1 MKCSNSQCKKVP
13 TIRCKCNSNLNLL
26 FCFTHFQDH
35 YDSCGKLPD
44 AISKNVIDRSKSLD
58 AKIASLEGKVIEKTQ
73 TVIRTI
79 EELSIKVLSDLQAIK
94 DSLSCTTEK
103 EIDDTYENVKEICRN
118 FQLDCLRNSYFFD
131 DSMDVLLSLR
141 CEDIGM
147 TLIEKKRKYLDFYRY
162 DMKGIEDIKEIT
174 ITSDEAFVFICE
186 L

>member
-13 TIRCKCNSNLNLL
+13 TIRCKCNSNTNLL
-26 FCFTHFQDH
+26 FCFTHFQNH
-35 YDSCGKLPD
+35 YDTCGKLPD

-58 AKIASLEGKVIEKTQ
+58 AKITSLEEKIVEKTQ
-73 TVIRTI
+73 TVIRSI
-79 EELSIKVLSDLQAIK
+79 ELLSINILGELQAIR

-141 CEDIGM
+141 REDIGM
-147 TLIEKKRKYLDFYRY
+147 TLVEKKKEYLDFYRY
-162 DMKGIEDIKEIT
+162 DTKGIEDIKEIT
-174 ITSDEAFVFICE
+174 MTSDEAFVFICE
-186 L
+186 I